1 MVECLYGRICN
12 LKYSPPEKICTQC
25 GDYYLSSD
33 AETDASGN
41 PTGGIVKDG
50 DTQDDYN
57 DLDLQ
62 IRADLGKYGVVTYG
76 MFNIEDND
84 PLPGRNNNYETYAS
98 LYGNTGLLTYIKW
111 NIAF

>member
-1 MVECLYGRICN
+1 MKMFIDKAKGNKLMPEDYQGGSFSISN
-12 LKYSPPEKICTQC
+12 L
-25 GDYYLSSD
+25 
-33 AETDASGN
+33 
-41 PTGGIVKDG
+41 
-50 DTQDDYN
+50 
-57 DLDLQ
+57 
-62 IRADLGKYGVVTYG
+62 G